1 MEHDLVRKQW
11 GYYATPSLQG
21 RLRSNGMRAALTR
34 NVETGRIFVVLVE
47 IGKEQLWRAYNA
59 KERQEFLTWLDELP
73 PQGVSN
79 H

>member
-1 MEHDLVRKQW
+1 
-11 GYYATPSLQG
+11 LQG